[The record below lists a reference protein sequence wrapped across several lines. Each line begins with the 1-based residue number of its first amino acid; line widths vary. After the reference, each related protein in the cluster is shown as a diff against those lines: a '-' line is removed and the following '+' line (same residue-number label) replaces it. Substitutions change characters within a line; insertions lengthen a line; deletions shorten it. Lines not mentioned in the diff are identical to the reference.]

1 MSDERVE
8 QAVLYVALNIS
19 VYKNTMRYV
28 IAAFILA
35 CFVTWDFAEKKGSFS
50 LAALDTITHYA
61 KQPSRILQR
70 LAAR

>member
-1 MSDERVE
+1 MPDERVDE
-8 QAVLYVALNIS
+8 AVLYVALS
-19 VYKNTMRYV
+19 ASAYKNTMRYV

-35 CFVTWDFAEKKGSFS
+35 CFATWDFAEKKGSVS